1 MYKENLTMPQMT
13 ILDSEY
19 ATLWYYPE
27 PKIVRHVFHKFIYG
41 EEFRTVLNKGA
52 EIFHQYG
59 AKKWLSDDRNN
70 SALPTADTEWA
81 MTDWFPRV
89 FAFGWKYWA
98 IVMPDK
104 VVGQFNMNRFMKRYI
119 DEGLSIQV
127 FDDPDEA
134 MKWLESLD

>member
-1 MYKENLTMPQMT
+1 
-13 ILDSEY
+13 
-19 ATLWYYPE
+19 
-27 PKIVRHVFHKFIYG
+27 
-41 EEFRTVLNKGA
+41 
-52 EIFHQYG
+52 
-59 AKKWLSDDRNN
+59 
-70 SALPTADTEWA
+70 